1 MMENKN
7 RLSVI
12 IIVGVFLIVVVF
24 FGLNYFL
31 TYQELQT
38 IKTTQVKV
46 ELNQKVLNFT
56 SLFIKEVLQ
65 AEGEVDFETRLT
77 LENAVRELK
86 DEKIMSEWQNFVN
99 SKTESSAQT
108 SVKNLLGIL
117 VDKIQK

>member
-1 MMENKN
+1 MENKN

-12 IIVGVFLIVVVF
+12 IMIGVFLIIVVS

-38 IKTTQVKV
+38 IKSTQVKV

-56 SLFIKEVLQ
+56 SLFIKKVLQ
-65 AEGEVDFETRLT
+65 AEGEVDFETRLS
-77 LENAVRELK
+77 LENAVRGLE
-86 DEKIMSEWQNFVN
+86 DQAIMKEWQNFVN
-99 SKTESSAQT
+99 SKTETSAQE